1 MLKKIMPPLV
11 LTVICTLISALLI
24 VVYNATYVDT
34 TGVITDSLKKGLE
47 EIYDG
52 SGEYTMLKNDDGSV
66 LTYEGVTSVIVDDQ
80 KNVYFE
86 IITDGYAKNGIHIL
100 VGVSDD
106 GVTGVSFIEL
116 GETPGLGSKVKDDS
130 NFIKQFIGVN
140 SDEYEFTAIT
150 GATFSSK
157 GMKSAVK
164 TALDTYKQH
173 KEEIINE

>member
-1 MLKKIMPPLV
+1 MFSKIKPPLV

-47 EIYDG
+47 EIYG
-52 SGEYTMLKNDDGSV
+52 SGNYSMLKKDDGSV
-66 LTYEGVTSVIVDDQ
+66 LTYDGVTSVIVDDR
-80 KNVYFE
+80 KNVSFE

-106 GVTGVSFIEL
+106 GVMGISFIEL

-140 SDEYEFTAIT
+140 SDEYDFTAIT

-164 TALDTYKQH
+164 TALDTYKEH